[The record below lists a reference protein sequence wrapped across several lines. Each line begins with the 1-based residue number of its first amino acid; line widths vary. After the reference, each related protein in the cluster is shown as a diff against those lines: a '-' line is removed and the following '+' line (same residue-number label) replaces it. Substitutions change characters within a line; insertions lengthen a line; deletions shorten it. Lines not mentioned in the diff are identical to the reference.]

1 MLSINPDLARV
12 LQQDRKRRLSRRWT
26 DSRSVRKTSR

>member
-1 MLSINPDLARV
+1 MLSVNPDLAKV

-26 DSRSVRKTSR
+26 DARSTRKTVR

>member
-1 MLSINPDLARV
+1 MLSVNPDLAKV

-26 DSRSVRKTSR
+26 DARSVRKIGR

>member
-1 MLSINPDLARV
+1 MLSVNPDLAKV

-26 DSRSVRKTSR
+26 DTRSVRKIAR